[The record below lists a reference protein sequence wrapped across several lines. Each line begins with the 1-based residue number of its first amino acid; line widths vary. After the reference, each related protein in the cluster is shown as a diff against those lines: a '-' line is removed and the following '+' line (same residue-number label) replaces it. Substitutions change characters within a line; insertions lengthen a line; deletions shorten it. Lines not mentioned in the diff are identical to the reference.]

1 MPFQAM
7 DTGRREMKRQSRSQ
21 DLMTLCLVLEAYTGL
36 CALAD
41 GVRCGLITSATS

>member
-21 DLMTLCLVLEAYTGL
+21 DLMTLVLEAYTGA
-36 CALAD
+36 CALAY